1 MASTARPR
9 HKKGDAG
16 AFSGRSR
23 PCRNGVGLAQRPAG
37 KGTWE
42 SGSGS
47 EPSYPPR
54 PSCLRA
60 ASVQPAPSPLKRG
73 VARNRVAAAIVV
85 VLGDRDRDRDLGTR
99 SPRVQ
104 GRTGTWD
111 CRSLPAEMRVGTA
124 SLGAS
129 SRQFLWPRPLIS
141 GHGAEEEVSGV
152 SRGMMGNFHSSA

>member
-1 MASTARPR
+1 MREPSAAAADLAEM
-9 HKKGDAG
+9 G
-16 AFSGRSR
+16 SGWRR
-23 PCRNGVGLAQRPAG
+23 DLRG
-37 KGTWE
+37 KAL
-42 SGSGS
+42 GSQGS

-54 PSCLRA
+54 PSRLRA
-60 ASVQPAPSPLKRG
+60 ACVQPAPSPLKRG

-85 VLGDRDRDRDLGTR
+85 VLGDRDRELGTR
-99 SPRVQ
+99 GPRVQ

-111 CRSLPAEMRVGTA
+111 CRSLPAEMRVRTA

-152 SRGMMGNFHSSA
+152 SRGTMGNFHSSA